1 MKKEPGQKS
10 PVDFLS
16 LIGTQLP
23 AAIDNLAEGFAI
35 CTPEKD
41 KDGLITDF
49 IYLYVNNSITGMSA
63 MTKDEMIGR
72 RMSEIIPGFLESD
85 YFNLCKK
92 TANNDETNIIRSA
105 YVKKLVKDKKLV
117 MDSGTEGYFDISI
130 TSCKSGII
138 ITSQDITESKIKE
151 FKLQESDERFRL
163 MANSIP
169 QLSALADA
177 NGNIYWYNDRWYEYT
192 GTTPK
197 EMTGLGWQSVHDP
210 DVLPEVMEKWT
221 ASIKTGEPF
230 EMIFPLRGK
239 DGSFRSFLTR
249 ILPLKNSEGKV
260 IQWVGTNTDIT
271 EHIKAEEAV
280 QRERGLLESLLNS
293 IPIMI
298 TIFDPGTNTFR
309 FNQYLKNVYGYLEED
324 AANGRFMEIAYP
336 DPDYRNEVIKYMQ
349 SFEPGWR
356 EFVAFAKDGNQIES
370 SWSNIRLPD
379 GIQIGIGIDLRE
391 AKRTERELK
400 ESQEKL
406 LDAQKLAHLGSFT
419 LDLETKKLEWTEEIF
434 RIYERKME
442 LGQPTFEES
451 LEYIHPD
458 DKQYMYENIQ
468 RAQNNKESVKLE
480 YRIVTDEGKIKYL
493 SYIGTSI
500 LGDKR
505 LINKRFG
512 TVLDI
517 TERKIAEL
525 RLQKTLEELARSN
538 KELEQ
543 FAYIAS
549 HDLQEPLRMISSFIR
564 MFEMKYKNRIDE
576 KANEYIW
583 QIVDGANRMSSL
595 IQDLLSYARVTTKKE
610 SFVDTD
616 LNTIISEIRRD
627 LQVAIV
633 ETKTSID
640 VDFLPEIKA
649 DATQMKQLFQNLIQN
664 SLKFRNNEKTFI
676 KISAELKDKE
686 WIFTVKDNGI
696 GIKSEDFDR
705 IFMLFQRLNEK
716 GKYPGTGIGLA
727 ICKRIVERHG
737 GHIWLESE
745 EGKGTTFYFSIP
757 VR

>member
-1 MKKEPGQKS
+1 
-10 PVDFLS
+10 
-16 LIGTQLP
+16 
-23 AAIDNLAEGFAI
+23 
-35 CTPEKD
+35 
-41 KDGLITDF
+41 
-49 IYLYVNNSITGMSA
+49 
-63 MTKDEMIGR
+63 MIGR
-72 RMSEIIPGFLESD
+72 RMSEIIPGFLESE
-85 YFNLCKK
+85 YFDLCKK
-92 TANNDETNIIRSA
+92 TANNEETNIIRSA

-117 MDSGTEGYFDISI
+117 LDKEIERYFDINI

-151 FKLQESDERFRL
+151 FKLHESEERFRL

-192 GTTPK
+192 GTTPE
-197 EMTGLGWQSVHDP
+197 EMTGLGWQRVHDP
-210 DVLPEVMEKWT
+210 NVLPEVMKNWT

-239 DGSFRSFLTR
+239 DGLFRSFLTR
-249 ILPLKNSEGKV
+249 IWPLKNSEGKV

-271 EHIKAEEAV
+271 EHIKAEQEV
-280 QRERGLLESLLNS
+280 KRERELLESLLNS
-293 IPIMI
+293 IPVMI
-298 TIFDPGTNTFR
+298 TIFDPGTNVFR

-324 AANGRFMEIAYP
+324 AVNGSFMELAYP
-336 DPDYRNEVIKYMQ
+336 DPDYRNEAIKYMQ

-356 EFVAFAKDGNQIES
+356 EFVAFAKDGSQIES

-391 AKRTERELK
+391 AKRTERKLR

-419 LDLETKKLEWTEEIF
+419 LDLESKKLEWTEEVF
-434 RIYERKME
+434 RIYERKLE

-458 DKQYMYENIQ
+458 DKQYMLDNIQ

-517 TERKIAEL
+517 TERKIVEL
-525 RLQKTLEELARSN
+525 RLKKTLEELARSN
-538 KELEQ
+538 QELEQ

-610 SFVDTD
+610 SFADTE
-616 LNTIISEIRRD
+616 LNAIISEIRRD

-633 ETKTSID
+633 ETKTSIE

-649 DATQMKQLFQNLIQN
+649 DATQMKQLLQNLIQN
-664 SLKFRNNEKTFI
+664 SLKFRNKEKTFI

-716 GKYPGTGIGLA
+716 DKYPGTGIGLA

>member
-1 MKKEPGQKS
+1 MKKEPGQKYT
-10 PVDFLS
+10 VDFLTI
-16 LIGTQLP
+16 IGPQLP

-41 KDGLITDF
+41 QNGLITDF
-49 IYLYVNNSITGMSA
+49 IYLYVNNSISEMSGM
-63 MTKDEMIGR
+63 KKEEMIGR
-72 RMSEIIPGFLESD
+72 RMSEIIPGFLESE
-85 YFNLCKK
+85 YFDLCKK
-92 TANNDETNIIRSA
+92 TANNEETNIIRSA

-117 MDSGTEGYFDISI
+117 LDKEIERYFDINI

-151 FKLQESDERFRL
+151 FKLHESEERFRL

-192 GTTPK
+192 GTTPE
-197 EMTGLGWQSVHDP
+197 EMTGLGWQRVHDP
-210 DVLPEVMEKWT
+210 NVLPEVMKNWT

-239 DGSFRSFLTR
+239 DGLFRSFLTR
-249 ILPLKNSEGKV
+249 IWPLKNSEGKV

-271 EHIKAEEAV
+271 EHIKAEQEV
-280 QRERGLLESLLNS
+280 KRERELLESLLNS
-293 IPIMI
+293 IPVMI
-298 TIFDPGTNTFR
+298 TIFDPGTNVFR

-324 AANGRFMEIAYP
+324 AVNGSFMELAYP
-336 DPDYRNEVIKYMQ
+336 DPDYRNEAIKYMQ

-356 EFVAFAKDGNQIES
+356 EFVAFAKDGSQIES

-391 AKRTERELK
+391 AKRTERKLR

-419 LDLETKKLEWTEEIF
+419 LDLESKKLEWTEEVF
-434 RIYERKME
+434 RIYERKLE

-458 DKQYMYENIQ
+458 DKQYMLDNIQ

-517 TERKIAEL
+517 TERKIVEL
-525 RLQKTLEELARSN
+525 RLKKTLEELARSN
-538 KELEQ
+538 QELEQ

-610 SFVDTD
+610 SFADTE
-616 LNTIISEIRRD
+616 LNAIISEIRRD

-633 ETKTSID
+633 ETKTSIE

-649 DATQMKQLFQNLIQN
+649 DATQMKQLLQNLIQN
-664 SLKFRNNEKTFI
+664 SLKFRNKEKTFI

-716 GKYPGTGIGLA
+716 DKYPGTGIGLA